1 MANNKDREQIL
12 EEKLKKIKE
21 ELNVIKKKNIAKE
34 RKARTKRLI
43 ELGANIESKF
53 SPEAVL
59 VLRYLP
65 KDKFK
70 PIENWL
76 LEHKDE
82 AEKIKAEEE
91 AKKQEKQKAK
101 EEKKASEPQRNKFDA
116 LDEKLGAGQYASEEH
131 KARAKQVVQKMK
143 SPAFGMEED
152 EEDDF
157 PDFSQNSPG
166 SF

>member
-21 ELNVIKKKNIAKE
+21 ELSVIKKKNIAKE

-43 ELGANIESKF
+43 ELGANIESKL

-70 PIENWL
+70 PVEKWL

-101 EEKKASEPQRNKFDA
+101 EEKKVSEPKIDKFEA
-116 LDEKLGAGQYASEEH
+116 LDKKFGVDSEEH
-131 KARAKQVVQKMK
+131 KEKVKNVIQSMK
-143 SPAFGMEED
+143 SPAFDMED

-157 PDFSQNSPG
+157 PDFPQNSPG

>member
-21 ELNVIKKKNIAKE
+21 ELSVIKKKNIAKE

-65 KDKFK
+65 KDQFK
-70 PIENWL
+70 PVENWL
-76 LEHKDE
+76 LEQKDK

-101 EEKKASEPQRNKFDA
+101 EEKKTPEINKFEA
-116 LDEKLGAGQYASEEH
+116 LEAKYNTETQKEKIKNVIQN
-131 KARAKQVVQKMK
+131 MK
-143 SPAFGMEED
+143 SPAFDMEED

-157 PDFSQNSPG
+157 PDFSQNTPG